1 MDLFLFLDE
10 TEIYNVM
17 RSKISVFKLPQEWT
31 IFSLLHGGFFFK
43 KKSFLLMC
51 NLFAVGGS
59 SKY

>member
-10 TEIYNVM
+10 TEIYNLM

-31 IFSLLHGGFFFK
+31 IFSLLHGGFFLK